1 MTFTPNELVWYNEGG
16 DMQSGG
22 YSVDSLF
29 KTLGI
34 TPISNIDNTSTG
46 NMTGGGSKKKQ
57 ANMKQVKK
65 VSELFGGGMAVP
77 AGLSLLNQDISTL
90 LSKQNNSQHGGDMQ
104 SGGDNGGYSTTL
116 EGGGLIPESLFDKL
130 TKLVTPDNDNIGNIG
145 NTSNTGN
152 NTKSRK
158 KNKNTKK
165 KTNNRSGSKNSK
177 SKRKTKRKS
186 NA

>member
-77 AGLSLLNQDISTL
+77 AGLSLLNEDISTL
-90 LSKQNNSQHGGDMQ
+90 LSRQNNSQHGGNNVIHSQ
-104 SGGDNGGYSTTL
+104 GNGSYSTTL

-130 TKLVTPDNDNIGNIG
+130 TKLVSPDNDNTG
-145 NTSNTGN
+145 NTSNTSN
-152 NTKSRK
+152 TTKSRR

-165 KTNNRSGSKNSK
+165 KTNNRSSSKNGK
-177 SKRKTKRKS
+177 PKRKTKRRS

>member
-77 AGLSLLNQDISTL
+77 AGLSLLNEDISTL
-90 LSKQNNSQHGGDMQ
+90 LSRQNNSQHGGNNVIHSQ
-104 SGGDNGGYSTTL
+104 GNGSYSTTL

-130 TKLVTPDNDNIGNIG
+130 TKLVSPDNDNTG
-145 NTSNTGN
+145 NTSNT
-152 NTKSRK
+152 TKSRR

-165 KTNNRSGSKNSK
+165 KTNNRSSSNNGKP
-177 SKRKTKRKS
+177 KRKTKRRS

>member
-34 TPISNIDNTSTG
+34 TPISNIDHTSTG

-77 AGLSLLNQDISTL
+77 AGLSLLNEDISTL
-90 LSKQNNSQHGGDMQ
+90 LSRQNNSQHGGNNSIHTQ
-104 SGGDNGGYSTTL
+104 GNGGYSTTL

-130 TKLVTPDNDNIGNIG
+130 TKLVTPDNDNTG
-145 NTSNTGN
+145 NTSN

-165 KTNNRSGSKNSK
+165 KTNSRTNSKNGK
-177 SKRKTKRKS
+177 SKRKTKRRS